1 MPWAAMPRC
10 EWSFAIVS
18 MFVVSAAS
26 IASPFMP
33 VSGARPQPS
42 CTLHQYERCVGMVDE
57 SGMHE
62 ADFVLDFDH
71 GDREEEEEEDS
82 VASH

>member
-1 MPWAAMPRC
+1 
-10 EWSFAIVS
+10 
-18 MFVVSAAS
+18 
-26 IASPFMP
+26 
-33 VSGARPQPS
+33 
-42 CTLHQYERCVGMVDE
+42 MVDE

>member
-1 MPWAAMPRC
+1 
-10 EWSFAIVS
+10 
-18 MFVVSAAS
+18 
-26 IASPFMP
+26 
-33 VSGARPQPS
+33 
-42 CTLHQYERCVGMVDE
+42 MVDE

-71 GDREEEEEEDS
+71 GDREEEEEDS